1 MVGGNTSM
9 KIYFK
14 LLMILVLLVMWNIQN
29 QGVAQTQQQPIL
41 TGKLAAKQAFTSA
54 LTNIQTRLQQLPE
67 NMALSYVKHEQDRHG
82 NGKRSRYQPDSKKTG
97 SWTTVEQY
105 GEKLE
110 SNLQFDTPF
119 LIDAGAFSPEHAQLV
134 KETDATWVFIIPN
147 LVNVG
152 IENEDEYEDE
162 DKISTQETQQ
172 DIDSQLQQ
180 QLQTELVIDKQSSQ
194 ILSLHIFSKAPFSPS
209 LLAKVEKFEVR
220 IEFAEAWPNGPLI
233 SQKTTTSLQ
242 GNYGFFIKIKEFRSK
257 NISKIKKVILGS
269 I

>member
-1 MVGGNTSM
+1 M
-9 KIYFK
+9 KTQFK
-14 LLMILVLLVMWNIQN
+14 LLMILLSLVVCLTANY
-29 QGVAQTQQQPIL
+29 GHTQTPQQPISNDKL
-41 TGKLAAKQAFTSA
+41 TAKQAFESA
-54 LTNIQTRLQQLPE
+54 VTNMQTRLQQLPE
-67 NMALSYVKHEQDRHG
+67 NMALSYVEHEQDRHG
-82 NGKRSRYQPDSKKTG
+82 NGKHSRYQPDSKSQG
-97 SWTTVEQY
+97 SWTIAEQY
-105 GEKLE
+105 GETLE
-110 SNLQFDTPF
+110 SSLQFDTPL
-119 LIDAGAFSPEHAQLV
+119 LIDTNAFSPEHAQLV
-134 KETDATWVFIIPN
+134 RETDATWVFIIPN

-152 IENEDEYEDE
+152 IENEDE
-162 DKISTQETQQ
+162 DKNVISTQKTQQ

-257 NISKIKKVILGS
+257 NISKIKKVIIGN

>member
-1 MVGGNTSM
+1 M

-14 LLMILVLLVMWNIQN
+14 LLMIFVLLVMWNIQN
-29 QGVAQTQQQPIL
+29 QSVAQTQQQPVL
-41 TGKLAAKQAFTSA
+41 TGKLAAKQAFVSA

-67 NMALSYVKHEQDRHG
+67 NMALSYMEHEQDRHG
-82 NGKRSRYQPDSKKTG
+82 NGKRSRYQPDSKNKG

-110 SNLQFDTPF
+110 SSLQFDTPF

-134 KETDATWVFIIPN
+134 RETDATWVFIIPN

-152 IENEDEYEDE
+152 IENEDE
-162 DKISTQETQQ
+162 DKNVISTQKTQQ

-257 NISKIKKVILGS
+257 NISKIKKVIIGN